1 VSKSLG
7 IEKPHRRLTCPPT
20 PPVVCRLDHD
30 NVRPTATGSRLS
42 QTLTP
47 PLKMA
52 IRINIPPATRVLL
65 ISQLALSF
73 LYNVARW
80 RQLEVGASG
89 EHNDPIVPFLTLV
102 PSQFYYYPWT
112 LVTAT
117 FVEQNIFTVIL
128 NAATLFYG
136 GKYLERAWG
145 SREFGKFIL
154 VVTLIANIIMIPT
167 YLLWAAVTG
176 SDVRGYAL
184 WFSPDDDCTT
194 SCAMPTDPVS
204 TAFSLTQ
211 ICGGVAL
218 QGSFLVA
225 LKQLVPEHTVTIMKG
240 LIKMRVKHFPAI
252 FLLLNTISGIAL
264 GTDTALLLAW
274 LGLLTSWTYLRFS
287 KRQPD
292 LTGTSTNGMGIKGDA
307 SETFTFA
314 GFFPDVIQTPIATV
328 ADQIYAF
335 LVALKVLTPFSAEE
349 IASSNEH
356 SIARGQ
362 VGLPN
367 LLNSGRGGLRG
378 MGKREEAERRRQ
390 LALKALDQRLQAAT
404 ATAGNNPAATSF
416 TPGQSSAGPS
426 QTNAAT
432 VSTGQSMLGETSYA
446 PDHS

>member
-1 VSKSLG
+1 
-7 IEKPHRRLTCPPT
+7 
-20 PPVVCRLDHD
+20 
-30 NVRPTATGSRLS
+30 
-42 QTLTP
+42 
-47 PLKMA
+47 MA
-52 IRINIPPATRVLL
+52 IRINIPPATRALL
-65 ISQLALSF
+65 ISLLALSF

-89 EHNDPIVPFLTLV
+89 AHNDPIVPFLTLV

-128 NAATLFYG
+128 NTATLFYG

-154 VVTLIANIIMIPT
+154 VVTLIPNIIMIPT
-167 YLLWAAVTG
+167 YLLWAMVTG
-176 SDVRGYAL
+176 SDVRGYAF
-184 WFSPDDDCTT
+184 WFSPDDCTT
-194 SCAMPTDPVS
+194 SCAMPADNVS
-204 TAFSLTQ
+204 AAVRLTQ

-225 LKQLVPEHTVTIMKG
+225 FKQLVPEHTVTILKG
-240 LIKMRVKHFPAI
+240 IIKMRVKHFPAI
-252 FLLLNTISGIAL
+252 FLLLNTISGL
-264 GTDTALLLAW
+264 VFGTDTALLLAW
-274 LGLLTSWTYLRFS
+274 LGVLTSWTYLRFS

-292 LTGTSTNGMGIKGDA
+292 LTGTSTNDMGIKGDA

-314 GFFPDVIQTPIATV
+314 SFFPDAMQPPIAFV

-335 LVALKVLTPFSAEE
+335 LIALKVLTPFSAEE

-356 SIARGQ
+356 AIARGQ
-362 VGLPN
+362 AGLPN
-367 LLNSGRGGLRG
+367 LLNNGRGGGLRG

-404 ATAGNNPAATSF
+404 AGNKPVASS
-416 TPGQSSAGPS
+416 TPGQASPGPS
-426 QTNAAT
+426 QTNAPT
-432 VSTGQSMLGETSYA
+432 VSLGQSMLGETSYT